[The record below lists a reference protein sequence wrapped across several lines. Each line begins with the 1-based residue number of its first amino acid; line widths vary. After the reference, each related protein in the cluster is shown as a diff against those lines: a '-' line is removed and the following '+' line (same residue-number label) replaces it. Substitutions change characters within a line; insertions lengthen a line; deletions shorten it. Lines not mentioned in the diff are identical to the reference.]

1 MSCIAKCR
9 ARRAKQ
15 MQGPRRGH
23 DPSMSRPKWDL
34 THEHLVTNPDQ
45 GRRHPHTPHGWV
57 TSALTELASRH
68 HRFSGMASGWTRNP
82 RPRSSDPECRLV
94 VVVPHNQKTTDS
106 TPDLC
111 KPWTQRQWPRYQDL
125 RGVQWPNK
133 LLCQFFIAAS
143 LTAFIMNGL
152 PIKTA
157 QYKHVTKEHYS

>member
-23 DPSMSRPKWDL
+23 DPSMSRPKWEL

-94 VVVPHNQKTTDS
+94 VVVPHNQTTTDS

-111 KPWTQRQWPRYQDL
+111 KPWNQRQWPRYQDL
-125 RGVQWPNK
+125 KRSAMTQQITMSV
-133 LLCQFFIAAS
+133 LHCSFFNC
-143 LTAFIMNGL
+143 FYN
-152 PIKTA
+152 
-157 QYKHVTKEHYS
+157 